1 MDNGIGNTI
10 NKQSKGALRAGLAL
24 ALTTGIGVLSA
35 VCPVLAA
42 PDLGEMSSRDL
53 APHIKLQPCY
63 GIKYDYSVP
72 KTTVLTGGIKL
83 AQDMAGNIHDPLQA
97 GATLLADY
105 KVVVLLDSSHSM
117 ATCDCPHQSASKQAI
132 SRWQW
137 CENQAS
143 LLKARLD
150 QNDDQVFKLVSFDD
164 KSHGFG
170 DIGLDALARFFYDH
184 KPSGTTNI
192 AQALGGE
199 LDQYFA
205 ERARGEDKPLLIAVI
220 TDGKPSY
227 TARLKET
234 IAKASAKM
242 QNKDEIKLTFLQ
254 VGQDA
259 SGSKLLQSLAQDL
272 SKNSLQYDM
281 VHYKPFNEVMDK
293 GLLNALKESITD
305 EQIAYK

>member
-1 MDNGIGNTI
+1 MHFGIGNKSVGHT
-10 NKQSKGALRAGLAL
+10 KSTFGAGLAV
-24 ALTTGIGVLSA
+24 ALTASIGLLSSVGA
-35 VCPVLAA
+35 SFAA
-42 PDLGEMSSRDL
+42 ADLGEMSSVDL

-97 GATLLADY
+97 GATALADY

-117 ATCDCPHQSASKQAI
+117 ATCDCPHQSGKQNI

-143 LLKARLD
+143 LLKARLG
-150 QNDDQVFKLVSFDD
+150 QNDQQVFKLVSFDD

-192 AQALGGE
+192 AQALGQE
-199 LDQYFA
+199 LDQYFD
-205 ERARGEDKPLLIAVI
+205 ERARGIDKPLLIAVI

-234 IAKASAKM
+234 IARASARM

-254 VGQDA
+254 VGQDS

-281 VHYKPFNEVMDK
+281 VRYKPFDEVMDK